1 MALKLN
7 PIREAYQEFYG
18 RNVDQMP
25 KLMADG
31 RVPLNVA
38 QLMQRRLSL
47 RNGPGDVKTSWM
59 DNYFDT
65 GDAVVYHPDG
75 RVKIVL
81 DSQTLREMTP
91 ESQRNG
97 GALVLTED
105 VYNALRGEE
114 FKKGKLG
121 KVNDGLSRKDV
132 KAHPVWK
139 ALARD
144 QGLLN
149 DYTDFI
155 FGEYQPRFAKDSAL
169 DDLKL
174 MGIYSGSA
182 NGTAPEMRAW
192 YVRGLGGRSDAFGRD
207 DLDDGNGRLVG
218 IAPEA
223 QSAPGSV
230 IQNVRAYTTGDVQT
244 AKTQLAEVSRIVR
257 DDSLDKVRTL
267 IDKL

>member
-7 PIREAYQEFYG
+7 ATREAYQGFYG
-18 RNVDQMP
+18 KKVEQMP
-25 KLMADG
+25 KLIADG
-31 RVPLNVA
+31 RVPMNVA
-38 QLMQRRLSL
+38 QLMQIRLEV
-47 RNGPGDVKTSWM
+47 RNSDTDVKSSYM

-81 DSQTLREMTP
+81 DSQTLRDMTSKSP
-91 ESQRNG
+91 RSN
-97 GALVLTED
+97 GALILANE
-105 VYNALRGEE
+105 VYDTLQGEE

-121 KVNDGLSRKDV
+121 KVGESLSRKDV

-139 ALARD
+139 VLAIA

-149 DYTDFI
+149 DYTDFV
-155 FGEYQPRFAKDSAL
+155 FGEYQQRFAKDSSL

-174 MGIYSGSA
+174 MGIYSSSV

-192 YVRGLGGRSDAFGRD
+192 FVYGLGDRSYANGRFG
-207 DLDDGNGRLVG
+207 LDDYDGRFVG

-223 QSAPGSV
+223 LSAPGKGASN
-230 IQNVRAYTTGDVQT
+230 IKAYTMADLQAVDKAMKGLEATVRPELL
-244 AKTQLAEVSRIVR
+244 APFAQLR
-257 DDSLDKVRTL
+257 K
-267 IDKL
+267 KL